1 MTSQSDFDAALEQA
15 QPWLDALAVNIFVAD
30 LDLNVRWMNARACA
44 TTATLEGALNTAF
57 GVPLTEMLGGSIHR
71 FHRDPGRVE
80 TLLKTSLP
88 HEATFE
94 FAGVTLATRITALP
108 GNDGATVGYAVCW
121 EDKSALGKA
130 VEAVGSVTGYLEEAA
145 AAITELTQVGQATS
159 FAAREASLASSDA
172 REFADKSSHTVE
184 ELAKTASEIQ
194 AVTEAIDA
202 VAQHTKLLA
211 LNAAIE
217 AAHAGDA
224 GRGFAVVADEVK
236 KLAADAGR
244 AAATISGH
252 AKAIGERVSETLDA
266 LHGISGRISSIDDT
280 QDAAL
285 TAATEQA
292 AALNQLI
299 TRISDAAAQA
309 RAAHDNLMHTSPI
322 S

>member
-1 MTSQSDFDAALEQA
+1 MTSPADFDAALDQA

-30 LDLNVRWMNARACA
+30 TNLTVRWMNARARS
-44 TTATLEGALNTAF
+44 TMVSLESALGDAF
-57 GVPLTEMLGGSIHR
+57 GVKLTDVIGGSIHR
-71 FHRDPGRVE
+71 FHRDPSRAE
-80 TLLKTSLP
+80 ALLATRLP

-108 GNDGATVGYAVCW
+108 GSDGQTVGYAVCW
-121 EDKSALGKA
+121 EDKSTLTRA

-172 REFADKSSHTVE
+172 REFTDKSSHTVE
-184 ELAKTASEIQ
+184 ELAKTANEIQ
-194 AVTEAIDA
+194 SVTEAIDA

-236 KLAADAGR
+236 KLAADAGQ

-252 AKAIGERVSETLDA
+252 AKDIRAHVDETLDA
-266 LHGISGRISSIDDT
+266 LRGISGRISSIDDT
-280 QDAAL
+280 QEAAL

-309 RAAHDNLMHTSPI
+309 RSAHDNLENTSPI
-322 S
+322 T